1 MEVLRA
7 LRLLFTAF
15 DALVLFDV
23 LLLLLLLLLLFDS
36 ACVGVTLMCD
46 DFVLVELLDVFVVLL
61 APDDEDAEVELLGL
75 RFDELDDVFE
85 LLRFVDDDDD
95 DV

>member
-1 MEVLRA
+1 VLRA

-23 LLLLLLLLLLFDS
+23 LLLLLLFDADN

-46 DFVLVELLDVFVVLL
+46 DFVLVVELLVVFVVLL
-61 APDDEDAEVELLGL
+61 APDDEDVEVELLEL
-75 RFDELDDVFE
+75 RFDELDEVFE

>member
-1 MEVLRA
+1 LEALRA

-23 LLLLLLLLLLFDS
+23 LLLLLLFDS

-46 DFVLVELLDVFVVLL
+46 DFVLVVELLVVFVVLL